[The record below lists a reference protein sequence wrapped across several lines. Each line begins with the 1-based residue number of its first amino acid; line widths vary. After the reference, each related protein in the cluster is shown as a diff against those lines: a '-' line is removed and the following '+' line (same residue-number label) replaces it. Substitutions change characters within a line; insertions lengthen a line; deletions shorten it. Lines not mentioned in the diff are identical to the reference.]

1 MVVILVIM
9 RIAVG
14 KLCSVVTSRS
24 GELWLAEQ
32 SFIFGHIILPTWLCL
47 PPSKQSGIIGTLSW
61 RHDGTEGL
69 ARFFILD
76 SVSDHLP
83 ITSSFQWGH
92 YIVSCWH
99 TFFSA
104 PCVHSSLYTTLYN
117 ECHQSGDLRFHRPS
131 SLLETFLRTWQ
142 SSWSH
147 KSLLNHFFVEI
158 YWI

>member
-1 MVVILVIM
+1 MIPAGQYIYGSTLTTRHQHSKLNGKTFFYFSFRLYGVSSVMIPWSLCKSLTCCRTPWIPTIIIMVVILVIM

-14 KLCSVVTSRS
+14 ELCSVVTSRS
-24 GELWLAEQ
+24 GELWVAEQ

-83 ITSSFQWGH
+83 ITSSFQ
-92 YIVSCWH
+92 
-99 TFFSA
+99 
-104 PCVHSSLYTTLYN
+104 
-117 ECHQSGDLRFHRPS
+117 
-131 SLLETFLRTWQ
+131 
-142 SSWSH
+142 
-147 KSLLNHFFVEI
+147 
-158 YWI
+158 